1 MELIYSEMYG
11 VDKDNIGYY
20 VPSLEF
26 SYYYDEMGQI
36 PKSIYAITE
45 NEESLYTTYIPFFDT
60 FFDGLTDNT
69 IGKLQS
75 MLDFANK
82 YNQKNY
88 IDKSTW
94 KSIIFTTNIKCNQIQ
109 KVVNTHLEKKIDKN
123 NKHKLYRKHYSKRE
137 DQQIVENYY
146 NNTDMPYD
154 KNISSLQTKIYNSL
168 TPSFNNIYKP
178 SFKQQYTL
186 KMPNEIISLSL
197 MRYGLYG
204 GIMNIDYKFQFN
216 NELDLLYTFLDC
228 IFSSDYDYKV
238 KQCKS
243 CPNFFI
249 TLNNKN
255 NNCPDCSKQIKKLQK
270 MNYENKDIVK
280 LERKVNQ
287 LFYAPNRLNEK
298 ENYYNQKRQLK
309 LDLKDNKITEED
321 FKNWLLSQYR
331 TK

>member
-94 KSIIFTTNIKCNQIQ
+94 KSIIFTTNIKCNQTQ

-123 NKHKLYRKHYSKRE
+123 NKRKLYRKHYSKRE

-146 NNTDMPYD
+146 NTNMPYD

-186 KMPNEIISLSL
+186 KMPNEIIGLSL

-204 GIMNIDYKFQFN
+204 GIMNIEYKFQFQ

-228 IFSSDYDYKV
+228 IFSSDYDYK
-238 KQCKS
+238 
-243 CPNFFI
+243 
-249 TLNNKN
+249 
-255 NNCPDCSKQIKKLQK
+255 IKKCNTK
-270 MNYENKDIVK
+270 FVK
-280 LERKVNQ
+280 
-287 LFYAPNRLNEK
+287 
-298 ENYYNQKRQLK
+298 
-309 LDLKDNKITEED
+309 
-321 FKNWLLSQYR
+321 
-331 TK
+331 

>member
-11 VDKDNIGYY
+11 IDKDNIGYY

-26 SYYYDEMGQI
+26 SYYYDEMGQV

-204 GIMNIDYKFQFN
+204 GIMNIDYKFQFK

-255 NNCPDCSKQIKKLQK
+255 NNCPSCSKQIKKLQK
-270 MNYENKDIVK
+270 MDYENKDIVK

-298 ENYYNQKRQLK
+298 ENYYNQKKQLK

-321 FKNWLLSQYR
+321 FINWLLSQYK